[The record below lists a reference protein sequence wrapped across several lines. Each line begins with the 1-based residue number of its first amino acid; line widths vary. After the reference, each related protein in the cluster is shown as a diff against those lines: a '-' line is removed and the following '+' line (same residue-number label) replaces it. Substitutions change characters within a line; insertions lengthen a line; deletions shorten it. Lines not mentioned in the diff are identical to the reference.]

1 MERVITKAPT
11 HCKFE
16 YMSKPLENI
25 RIVDIGRYV
34 AGPYCATLL
43 GALGADVI
51 RVERPDGGEDRF
63 ISPLSFDDSGQPG
76 EGGLIYQT
84 GWGKK
89 SLSLNL
95 SDESGREILGKL
107 VATADIVVANLPPAA
122 LKRLGLDWETLYQ
135 RHPEVILVTQTGFG
149 DIGPDSTK
157 GGFDGIGQAMSGA
170 MYLTGTPGN
179 PAKAGAPYVDYA
191 TALMSAFAT
200 MAALMEREKTG
211 QGQHVQTSLLNTALA
226 VMNAHLI
233 EQGVTGINRVGTGNR
248 VQTSAPSDVFATSD
262 GHILVH
268 TVGNN
273 LFKRWAETVGK
284 SELVE
289 DDRFQSDQ
297 HRGDHNDVLC
307 DIMATWCAQR
317 TTSEALSMLQEKGVP
332 SGPVLSLQQ
341 ALDNPQVDAMSYFT
355 SVAVNGMEGTFAPV
369 LGLPAQFSSLTPNA
383 PTAPPEIGGHNAE
396 ILSELGL
403 SEAQIEEL
411 EAQGII

>member
-1 MERVITKAPT
+1 
-11 HCKFE
+11 
-16 YMSKPLENI
+16 MSKPLENI

-63 ISPLSFDDSGQPG
+63 ISPLSFDEDGQPN

-95 SDESGREILGKL
+95 SDERGREILRKL
-107 VATADIVVANLPPAA
+107 VETADIVVANLPPVA
-122 LKRLGLDWETLYQ
+122 LQRLGLDWETLSQ
-135 RHPEVILVTQTGFG
+135 HRPEIILVTQTGFG
-149 DIGPDSTK
+149 DTGPDSAK

-200 MAALMEREKTG
+200 MAALMDRDKTG
-211 QGQHVQTSLLNTALA
+211 KGQHVQTSLLNTALA

-233 EQGVTGINRVGTGNR
+233 EQSVTGINRVGTGNR

-273 LFKRWAETVGK
+273 LFKRWAETVERP
-284 SELVE
+284 ELVE
-289 DDRFQSDQ
+289 DERFQSDQ
-297 HRGDHNDVLC
+297 QRGDNNDVLC
-307 DIMATWCAQR
+307 DIMARWCAPL
-317 TTSEALSMLQEKGVP
+317 TTSEALAKLQEKGVP

-341 ALDNPQVDAMSYFT
+341 ALDNPQADAMSYFT
-355 SVAVNGMEGTFAPV
+355 SVAVSGQDGAFAPV

-383 PTAPPEIGGHNAE
+383 PSAPPEIGGHNTE
-396 ILSELGL
+396 ILGELGL
-403 SEAQIEEL
+403 SKSQIEEL
-411 EAQGII
+411 KEQGII

>member
-1 MERVITKAPT
+1 
-11 HCKFE
+11 
-16 YMSKPLENI
+16 MSKPLENI

-43 GALGADVI
+43 GALGAEVI

-63 ISPLSFDDSGQPG
+63 ISPLSFSQDGQPG

-95 SDESGREILGKL
+95 SDAQGRDILGRL
-107 VATADIVVANLPPAA
+107 VKTADIVVANLPASA
-122 LKRLGLDWETLYQ
+122 LERLGMDWDTLSKQ
-135 RHPEVILVTQTGFG
+135 RPEIILVTQTGFG
-149 DIGPDSTK
+149 DAGPDSAK

-179 PAKAGAPYVDYA
+179 PVKAGAPYVDYA

-200 MAALMEREKTG
+200 MAALMDRQRTG
-211 QGQHVQTSLLNTALA
+211 RGQHVQTSLLNTALA

-233 EQGVTGINRVGTGNR
+233 EQGVTGVDRVGTGNR
-248 VQTSAPSDVFATSD
+248 VQTSAPSDVFETSD

-273 LFKRWAETVGK
+273 LFRRWAETVGRG
-284 SELVE
+284 ELA
-289 DDRFQSDQ
+289 DDPRFRSDQ
-297 HRGDHNDVLC
+297 HRGDNNGILC
-307 DIMATWCAQR
+307 AIMAEWCATK
-317 TTSEALSMLQEKGVP
+317 TTSEALAILQDKGVP

-341 ALDNPQVDAMSYFT
+341 ALDNPQADAMSYFT
-355 SVAVNGMEGTFAPV
+355 PVAVNGIDGVFAPV
-369 LGLPAQFSSLTPNA
+369 LGLPARFSSLSPGQPTP
-383 PTAPPEIGGHNAE
+383 PPQIGEHNAE
-396 ILSELGL
+396 ILGGLGM
-403 SEAQIEEL
+403 SGAQIRKLEER
-411 EAQGII
+411 GII